1 MGLWGSSHLP
11 RRKQTQAS
19 CFQSQRTRSGG
30 PQDFLLLWRQVTAL
44 RIQLAELRA
53 TTER

>member
-1 MGLWGSSHLP
+1 MGWQGSSHLP
-11 RRKQTQAS
+11 RLKRTPAS
-19 CFQSQRTRSGG
+19 CFQSQSTRSGG

-44 RIQLAELRA
+44 RIQLAELRE